1 MTNRTNQTVARP
13 VDWHALDIELGY
25 APRLIDAS
33 IATAFAAIGDAVAW
47 AHEHGVLSADMASRR
62 ESLAIAMD
70 AGADAA
76 TLATLAI
83 ALRCA
88 RKSTIVLP
96 AHRYEHLSRGRGWA
110 RKGTGNNAQ
119 CGERVTNGYRVGP
132 GRWIVGARDGFA
144 RKDSDAWVVT
154 AVQVGGEVWTVA
166 S

>member
-1 MTNRTNQTVARP
+1 MMNQTNQTAARP
-13 VDWHALDIELGY
+13 VDWHALDVELGY
-25 APRLIDAS
+25 APRPLDAS
-33 IATAFAAIGDAVAW
+33 IAAAIAAIGDAIAW

-62 ESLAIAMD
+62 ESLAIAME

-76 TLATLAI
+76 TLATLAT
-83 ALRCA
+83 ALRCS

-119 CGERVTNGYRVGP
+119 WGERVANGYRVGP
-132 GRWIVGARDGFA
+132 GRWVVGATDGFQ
-144 RKDSDAWVVT
+144 RKASDAWVVT